1 MNLMPHP
8 NPHVLIVEDEQTVRN
23 MLRRFLTL
31 NHFEV
36 CSAADFT
43 EALSTLLDH
52 SHFDVIL
59 LDVNFPGGTGLDL
72 LPFIQKQFPHT
83 PVIMV
88 SAEQDA
94 DLIRSTL
101 EQGARE
107 FIQKPFNLEVLLN
120 RMEHHMHQA
129 S

>member
-1 MNLMPHP
+1 MPNP

-72 LPFIQKQFPHT
+72 LPYIQKHSPHT

-88 SAEQDA
+88 SAELDPE
-94 DLIRSTL
+94 LIHNTL
-101 EQGARE
+101 QKGARE